1 VLRRSLARGERLTPD
16 MLIMAIEINNLSSTL
31 GQVAQGKPAERPA
44 DGKGDAAP
52 QSQPASGGDQ
62 VTLTPA
68 NVAAPVLV
76 KRGERV
82 TLVAT
87 RGPVTVRKARQLKA
101 LEEKVNDLPVVDS
114 DRVNAVRAALASGS
128 YEIDTQRI
136 AGKLMS
142 FERALSDL
150 A

>member
-1 VLRRSLARGERLTPD
+1 
-16 MLIMAIEINNLSSTL
+16 MAIEINNLSSTL

-62 VTLTPA
+62 VTLTP
-68 NVAAPVLV
+68 
-76 KRGERV
+76 E
-82 TLVAT
+82 
-87 RGPVTVRKARQLKA
+87 ARQLKA

>member
-1 VLRRSLARGERLTPD
+1 
-16 MLIMAIEINNLSSTL
+16 MAIEINNLSSTL
-31 GQVAQGKPAERPA
+31 GQVAQGTPAERPA
-44 DGKGDAAP
+44 DGKGEAAP
-52 QSQPASGGDQ
+52 QPQSAPGSDQ
-62 VTLTPA
+62 VTLTP
-68 NVAAPVLV
+68 
-76 KRGERV
+76 E
-82 TLVAT
+82 
-87 RGPVTVRKARQLKA
+87 ARQLKA

-114 DRVNAVRAALASGS
+114 DRVSAIRAALASGS